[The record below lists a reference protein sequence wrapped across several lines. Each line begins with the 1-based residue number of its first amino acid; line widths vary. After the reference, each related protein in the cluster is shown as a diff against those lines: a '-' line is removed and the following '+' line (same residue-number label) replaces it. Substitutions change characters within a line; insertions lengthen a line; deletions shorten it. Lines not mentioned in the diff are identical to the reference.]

1 MPPSL
6 PNEVKDVECLQ
17 KEVLHESESECSPAK
32 KLKCSDLEEWLDDVY
47 FVSEERESPTLVIE
61 REVSMY
67 LGSKKS
73 PEDLNL
79 SILEWWK
86 KHQYMFPRL
95 SILAKKYLG
104 IPASSVPSERV
115 FSLAGNLVNKKRSRM
130 KPALVD
136 LLIFLKMNMDLYW
149 NE

>member
-1 MPPSL
+1 MILKKKIDQISSSDLPPSL

-61 REVSMY
+61 REVSMF

-86 KHQYMFPRL
+86 KTPVHVPKTINL
-95 SILAKKYLG
+95 SQK
-104 IPASSVPSERV
+104 V
-115 FSLAGNLVNKKRSRM
+115 FG
-130 KPALVD
+130 D
-136 LLIFLKMNMDLYW
+136 TCLLCSQ
-149 NE
+149 

>member
-1 MPPSL
+1 ML
-6 PNEVKDVECLQ
+6 
-17 KEVLHESESECSPAK
+17 EVLHESESECSPAK
-32 KLKCSDLEEWLDDVY
+32 TLKCSDLEEWLDDVY
-47 FVSEERESPTLVIE
+47 FVSEERESPTVVIE

-79 SILEWWK
+79 SLLEWWK

-104 IPASSVPSERV
+104 IPDSSVPSERV

-136 LLIFLKMNMDLYW
+136 SIIFLKMNMALYW